1 MDITFCSIST
11 SHINFLVS
19 IAVLLLI
26 TLNVVSYILRHHSRL
41 VMPENPFKKPVKD
54 TSQNKFK
61 PVKDDEEKAG
71 WFQGTGQ
78 SPHAKFPRFIFF
90 MMAAL
95 LMLFVFQR
103 FFANPANPEITYNEY
118 KTLLSQ
124 TLVTEIT
131 VKTFEDKS
139 AILNGKLKTVTPLSL
154 INNTNMPSDRFSV
167 RIPSFSLEQ
176 ADILAEKGI
185 RIKVEEGTSPLNTF
199 LVLFAPWIIFGIV
212 YFFLFRRMNSQNSG
226 QAKNIFSFSKS
237 RAKLV
242 SEFDVKTTF
251 KDVAGVDEA
260 IEELQETVE
269 FLTNPEKF
277 QRIGGKIPKGVLL
290 LGPPGTGKTLLAK
303 AIAGEA
309 KVPFFSISGAD
320 FVEMFVGVG
329 AARVRDLFEQAKKN
343 APCIVF
349 IDEIDAVGRSRGA
362 GLGGGHDER
371 EQTLNQ
377 LLVEMDGFTT
387 SENVILIA
395 ATNRPDVLDTALLR
409 PGRFDRQITIDK
421 PDIRGR
427 EAILKIH
434 TRNTPLAENVDI
446 NILAKS
452 SPGFSGA
459 DLANLVN
466 EAALLAA
473 RTDQPLITA
482 DNFEQARDKILMGPE
497 RKSMFISDEQ
507 KKLTAYHEA
516 GHVLV
521 STYTKGSDPIHK
533 VTIIPR
539 GRSLGLTAYLP
550 LEDRYTH
557 NKEYLLAMI
566 TYALGGRVAEDIIF
580 HETSTGAANDIEK
593 ATDIARRMV
602 RQWGMSETLGPIN
615 YGDSNKE
622 VFLGKDYSHIREYS
636 EETALQIDIEVRN
649 IIMTCMENAKRI
661 LNEKSLILH
670 RLAGVLIEKE
680 SLNAAEIK
688 EIIGYEPPLP
698 GLAMS

>member
-1 MDITFCSIST
+1 MPK
-11 SHINFLVS
+11 NLVKRPGKE
-19 IAVLLLI
+19 A
-26 TLNVVSYILRHHSRL
+26 SR
-41 VMPENPFKKPVKD
+41 
-54 TSQNKFK
+54 NKFK
-61 PVKDDEEKAG
+61 QVNDDDRNPG
-71 WFQGTGQ
+71 WFQGGGDRPQ
-78 SPHAKFPRFIFF
+78 GAGGFPRFVLVL
-90 MMAAL
+90 ML
-95 LMLFVFQR
+95 GVLMLFFSLR
-103 FFANPANPEITYNEY
+103 FFASTDAPEITYNEY
-118 KTLLSQ
+118 KSLLSRS
-124 TLVTEIT
+124 LVTEVT

-139 AILNGKLKTVTPLSL
+139 ASLNGKLGALTQLKLV
-154 INNTNMPSDRFSV
+154 NNTSINTDHFVV

-176 ADILAEKGI
+176 ADLLADKGI
-185 RIKVEEGTSPLNTF
+185 RLKIEEGTSGLNTF
-199 LVLFAPWIIFGIV
+199 VMLFAPWFIFGLI
-212 YFFLFRRMNSQNSG
+212 YFFLIRRMNGQNG
-226 QAKNIFSFSKS
+226 AQAKNIFSFSKS

-242 SEFDVKTTF
+242 SEFDVKVTF

-277 QRIGGKIPKGVLL
+277 QKVGGKIPKGVLL

-343 APCIVF
+343 SPCIVF

-387 SENVILIA
+387 NENVILIA

-409 PGRFDRQITIDK
+409 PGRFDRQISIDK

-427 EAILKIH
+427 EAILNIH
-434 TRNTPLAENVDI
+434 TRNTPLDASVDI
-446 NILAKS
+446 NVIAKS
-452 SPGFSGA
+452 SSGFSGA

-466 EAALLAA
+466 EAALLAS
-473 RTDQPLITA
+473 RRDQELITA
-482 DNFEQARDKILMGPE
+482 ENFEQARDKILMGTE
-497 RKSMFISDEQ
+497 RKSMYISDEQ

-516 GHVLV
+516 GHVVV
-521 STYTKGSDPIHK
+521 SMFVKGSDPIHK

-550 LEDRYTH
+550 LEDRYTQ
-557 NKEYLLAMI
+557 NRDYLLAII
-566 TYALGGRVAEDIIF
+566 TYALGGRVAEELTFNEI
-580 HETSTGAANDIEK
+580 STGAANDIEK

-602 RQWGMSETLGPIN
+602 RQWGMSDQIGPIN
-615 YGDSNKE
+615 YGDSHKE

-636 EETALQIDIEVRN
+636 EDTARQIDLEVRA
-649 IIMTCMENAKRI
+649 IIMGCMDNARTI
-661 LNEKSLILH
+661 LSEKSGALH
-670 RLAGVLIEKE
+670 RLARALIEKE
-680 SLNAAEIK
+680 SLNAMEIK
-688 EIIGYEPPLP
+688 EIIIT
-698 GLAMS
+698 

>member
-1 MDITFCSIST
+1 
-11 SHINFLVS
+11 
-19 IAVLLLI
+19 
-26 TLNVVSYILRHHSRL
+26 
-41 VMPENPFKKPVKD
+41 MPENPLKKSGKD
-54 TSQNKFK
+54 NSRNKFK
-61 PVKDDEEKAG
+61 PVKDEERNAG
-71 WFQGTGQ
+71 WFQGAGENPQ
-78 SPHAKFPRFIFF
+78 PRFPRFIFF

-103 FFANPANPEITYNEY
+103 FFAYPSNPEITYNQY
-118 KTLLSQ
+118 KSLLSQ
-124 TLVTEIT
+124 SLVTEVT

-139 AILNGKLKTVTPLSL
+139 AILNGKLKTVTQLP
-154 INNTNMPSDRFSV
+154 IIDNTKLQTDRFAV

-185 RIKVEEGTSPLNTF
+185 RLKVEEGTSGLNTF
-199 LVLFAPWIIFGIV
+199 FVLFAPWIIFGVI
-212 YFFLFRRMNSQNSG
+212 YFFLIRRMNGQNG
-226 QAKNIFSFSKS
+226 AQAKNIFSFSKS

-260 IEELQETVE
+260 VEELQETVE

-277 QRIGGKIPKGVLL
+277 QKIGGKIPKGVLL

-343 APCIVF
+343 SPCIVF

-446 NILAKS
+446 NVLAKS

-473 RTDQPLITA
+473 RHDQPLITA

-521 STYTKGSDPIHK
+521 AMYTKGSDPIHK

-557 NKEYLLAMI
+557 NKEYLLAMV
-566 TYALGGRVAEDIIF
+566 TYALGGRVAEEIMF

-615 YGDSNKE
+615 YGDSHKE

-649 IIMTCMENAKRI
+649 IIMTCMDNAKRI
-661 LNEKSLILH
+661 LNEKSEILQ
-670 RLAGVLIEKE
+670 RLAGILIEKE
-680 SLNAAEIK
+680 SLNAVEIK
-688 EIIGYEPPLP
+688 EIIGFEQPAA

>member
-1 MDITFCSIST
+1 MPK
-11 SHINFLVS
+11 NLVKRPGKE
-19 IAVLLLI
+19 A
-26 TLNVVSYILRHHSRL
+26 SR
-41 VMPENPFKKPVKD
+41 
-54 TSQNKFK
+54 NKFK
-61 PVKDDEEKAG
+61 PVNDDDRNPG
-71 WFQGTGQ
+71 WFQGGGDRPQ
-78 SPHAKFPRFIFF
+78 GAGGFPRFVLVL
-90 MMAAL
+90 ML
-95 LMLFVFQR
+95 GVLMLFFSLR
-103 FFANPANPEITYNEY
+103 FFASTDAPEITYNEY
-118 KTLLSQ
+118 KSLLSRS
-124 TLVTEIT
+124 LVTEVT

-139 AILNGKLKTVTPLSL
+139 ASLNGKLGALTQLKLV
-154 INNTNMPSDRFSV
+154 NNTSINTDHFAV

-176 ADILAEKGI
+176 ADLLADKGI
-185 RIKVEEGTSPLNTF
+185 RLKIEEGTSGLNTF
-199 LVLFAPWIIFGIV
+199 VMLFAPWIIFGLI
-212 YFFLFRRMNSQNSG
+212 YFFLIRRMNGQNG
-226 QAKNIFSFSKS
+226 AQAKNIFSFSKS

-242 SEFDVKTTF
+242 SEFDVKVTF

-277 QRIGGKIPKGVLL
+277 QKVGGKIPKGVLL

-343 APCIVF
+343 SPCIVF

-387 SENVILIA
+387 NENVILIA

-427 EAILKIH
+427 EAILNIH
-434 TRNTPLAENVDI
+434 TRNTPLDASVDI
-446 NILAKS
+446 NVIAKS
-452 SPGFSGA
+452 SSGFSGA

-466 EAALLAA
+466 EAALLAS
-473 RTDQPLITA
+473 RRDQELITA
-482 DNFEQARDKILMGPE
+482 ENFEQARDKILMGTE
-497 RKSMFISDEQ
+497 RKSMYISDEQ

-516 GHVLV
+516 GHVIV
-521 STYTKGSDPIHK
+521 SMFVKGSDPIHK

-550 LEDRYTH
+550 LEDRYTQ
-557 NKEYLLAMI
+557 NRDYLLAII
-566 TYALGGRVAEDIIF
+566 TYALGGRVAEELTFNEI
-580 HETSTGAANDIEK
+580 STGAANDIEK

-602 RQWGMSETLGPIN
+602 RQWGMSDQIGPIN
-615 YGDSNKE
+615 YGDSHKE

-636 EETALQIDIEVRN
+636 EDTARQIDLEVRAIIMGCMDNARTILSEKSGALQ
-649 IIMTCMENAKRI
+649 K
-661 LNEKSLILH
+661 
-670 RLAGVLIEKE
+670 LAGALIEKE
-680 SLNAAEIK
+680 SLNAMEIK
-688 EIIGYEPPLP
+688 EIIIT
-698 GLAMS
+698 

>member
-1 MDITFCSIST
+1 
-11 SHINFLVS
+11 
-19 IAVLLLI
+19 
-26 TLNVVSYILRHHSRL
+26 
-41 VMPENPFKKPVKD
+41 MPEKPVKK
-54 TSQNKFK
+54 SGKNNSRKNIFK
-61 PVKDDEEKAG
+61 PVGNEEESSG
-71 WFQGTGQ
+71 WFREKGE
-78 SPHAKFPRFIFF
+78 SPQPKFPRFLFF
-90 MMAAL
+90 MMLAL

-103 FFANPANPEITYNEY
+103 FFATTDNPEVAYNEY
-118 KTLLSQ
+118 KSVLSRS
-124 TLVTEIT
+124 LVTDVT
-131 VKTFEDKS
+131 VKTLDNKS
-139 AILNGKLKTVTPLSL
+139 AILNGKLKMPTQLQL
-154 INNTNMPSDRFSV
+154 INNTTLQSDRFAV
-167 RIPSFSLEQ
+167 RIPSFSTEQ
-176 ADILAEKGI
+176 ADLLATQGVK
-185 RIKVEEGTSPLNTF
+185 IKIEEGSSPLNTF
-199 LVLFAPWIIFGIV
+199 FMLFAPWIIFGLI
-212 YFFLFRRMNSQNSG
+212 YFFLIRRMNNPNGS
-226 QAKNIFSFSKS
+226 QAKNLFSFSKS

-277 QRIGGKIPKGVLL
+277 QKIGGKIPKGVLL

-309 KVPFFSISGAD
+309 KVPFFSLSGAD

-343 APCIVF
+343 APCIIF

-362 GLGGGHDER
+362 GVGGGHDER

-387 SENVILIA
+387 NENVILIA
-395 ATNRPDVLDTALLR
+395 ATNRPDVLDSALLR

-434 TRNTPLAENVDI
+434 TKNTPLDENVQTSVI
-446 NILAKS
+446 AKS
-452 SPGFSGA
+452 TPGFSGA

-473 RTDQPLITA
+473 RHEQLLITE
-482 DNFEQARDKILMGPE
+482 DNFEQARDKILMGAE
-497 RKSMFISDEQ
+497 RKSMIISDEQ
-507 KKLTAYHEA
+507 KKITAYHEA

-521 STYTKGSDPIHK
+521 SIYTKGSDPVHK

-557 NKEYLLAMI
+557 NREYLLAMI
-566 TYALGGRVAEDIIF
+566 TYALGGRVAEELIF
-580 HETSTGAANDIEK
+580 NETSTGAANDIEK

-602 RQWGMSETLGPIN
+602 REWGMSEKIGPIN
-615 YGDSNKE
+615 YGGSHKE

-649 IIMTCMENAKRI
+649 IIMTCMENATTI
-661 LNEKSLILH
+661 LNEKRLILQ
-670 RLAGVLIEKE
+670 RLADMLIEKE
-680 SLNAAEIK
+680 SLNALEIK
-688 EIIGYEPPLP
+688 EIIGPDPAAQ
-698 GLAMS
+698 GFAIS

>member
-1 MDITFCSIST
+1 
-11 SHINFLVS
+11 
-19 IAVLLLI
+19 
-26 TLNVVSYILRHHSRL
+26 
-41 VMPENPFKKPVKD
+41 MPENFEKRSKKD
-54 TSQNKFK
+54 ASRNKFK
-61 PVKDDEEKAG
+61 PVNEEDRNPG
-71 WFQGTGQ
+71 WIKGGGESPQG
-78 SPHAKFPRFIFF
+78 KFPRLLLFLMGGLLLLF
-90 MMAAL
+90 M
-95 LMLFVFQR
+95 FQR
-103 FFANPANPEITYNEY
+103 FFAGTDNPEITYNEY
-118 KTLLSQ
+118 KSILAKALI
-124 TLVTEIT
+124 TEVT

-139 AILNGKLKTVTPLSL
+139 AILNGKLGASTQLQL
-154 INNTNMPSDRFSV
+154 INKTSLQSDRFAV

-176 ADILAEKGI
+176 ADMLAEKGI
-185 RIKVEEGTSPLNTF
+185 RLKIEEGSSTLNTF
-199 LVLFAPWIIFGIV
+199 FVLFAPWIIFGAL
-212 YFFLFRRMNSQNSG
+212 YFFVVRRMGGQNG
-226 QAKNIFSFSKS
+226 AQQKNIFSFGKS
-237 RAKLV
+237 RAKMV
-242 SEFDVKTTF
+242 SEFEVKTTF

-260 IEELQETVE
+260 VEELQETVE
-269 FLTNPEKF
+269 FLTNPGKF
-277 QRIGGKIPKGVLL
+277 QKVGGKIPKGVLL

-309 KVPFFSISGAD
+309 KVPFFSLSGAD

-343 APCIVF
+343 SPCIVF

-387 SENVILIA
+387 NENVILIA

-434 TRNTPLAENVDI
+434 TRNTPLDESVDI
-446 NILAKS
+446 NVLAKS

-473 RTDQPLITA
+473 RTDQILITA
-482 DNFEQARDKILMGPE
+482 NNFEQARDKILMGPE

-521 STYTKGSDPIHK
+521 SIYTKGSDPIHK

-557 NKEYLLAMI
+557 NREYLLAMI
-566 TYALGGRVAEDIIF
+566 TYALGGRVAEELVF
-580 HETSTGAANDIEK
+580 NECSTGAANDIEK
-593 ATDIARRMV
+593 ATDLARRMV

-615 YGDSNKE
+615 YGDSHKE

-636 EETALQIDIEVRN
+636 EETALQIDVEVRN
-649 IIMTCMENAKRI
+649 IIMACMEDAKKI
-661 LNEKSLILH
+661 LREKSAVLH
-670 RLAGVLIEKE
+670 RLAEILIEKE
-680 SLNAAEIK
+680 SLNAMEIAEIT
-688 EIIGYEPPLP
+688 G
-698 GLAMS
+698 ATA

>member
-1 MDITFCSIST
+1 MSD
-11 SHINFLVS
+11 N
-19 IAVLLLI
+19 
-26 TLNVVSYILRHHSRL
+26 
-41 VMPENPFKKPVKD
+41 PVKNSGKD
-54 TSQNKFK
+54 SSRNRFS
-61 PVKDDEEKAG
+61 PVREDNRVPG
-71 WFQGTGQ
+71 WLKGKGDGEG
-78 SPHAKFPRFIFF
+78 PRARFPGFILF
-90 MMAAL
+90 MMLAL

-103 FFANPANPEITYNEY
+103 FLSASDGPEITYNEY
-118 KTLLSQ
+118 KTVLSGGLLTDVS
-124 TLVTEIT
+124 
-131 VKTFEDKS
+131 VKSLEDKS
-139 AILNGKLKTVTPLSL
+139 AILNGKLKTPAMLQLANGTTLQ
-154 INNTNMPSDRFSV
+154 TNRFSV
-167 RIPSFSLEQ
+167 RMPSFSLEQ
-176 ADILAEKGI
+176 ADLLAGNG
-185 RIKVEEGTSPLNTF
+185 VEVRVENGPGSLNNF
-199 LVLFAPWIIFGIV
+199 LFLIAPWIIFGFV
-212 YFFLFRRMNSQNSG
+212 YFFVFRRIGMQNGSQN
-226 QAKNIFSFSKS
+226 KNIFSFGKS
-237 RAKLV
+237 RAKMI
-242 SEFDVKTTF
+242 SEFDVKVSF

-260 IEELQETVE
+260 VEELQETVE
-269 FLTNPEKF
+269 FLTNPERFNKT
-277 QRIGGKIPKGVLL
+277 GGKIPKGVLL

-343 APCIVF
+343 SPCIVF

-427 EAILKIH
+427 EAILAIH
-434 TRNTPLAENVDI
+434 TRKTPLDDSVDI
-446 NILAKS
+446 SVLAKS
-452 SPGFSGA
+452 TPGFSGA

-473 RTDQPLITA
+473 RSDQELITA
-482 DNFEQARDKILMGPE
+482 GNFEQARDKILMGPE
-497 RKSMFISDEQ
+497 RKSMYISDEQ

-521 STYTKGSDPIHK
+521 ASYTKGSDPIHK
-533 VTIIPR
+533 VSIIPR
-539 GRSLGLTAYLP
+539 GRSLGVTAYLP

-557 NKEYLLAMI
+557 NREYLLAMI

-580 HETSTGAANDIEK
+580 SESSTGAANDIEK

-602 RQWGMSETLGPIN
+602 RQWGMSEKLGPIN
-615 YGDSNKE
+615 YGDTSKE

-636 EETALQIDIEVRN
+636 EETALQIDVEVRN
-649 IIMTCMENAKRI
+649 IIMTCMENARTIITTK
-661 LNEKSLILH
+661 LDILH
-670 RLAGVLIEKE
+670 RLAEKLIEKE
-680 SLNAAEIK
+680 SLNADEISG
-688 EIIGYEPPLP
+688 IIGQKETQA
-698 GLAMS
+698 GFAAT

>member
-1 MDITFCSIST
+1 MS
-11 SHINFLVS
+11 
-19 IAVLLLI
+19 
-26 TLNVVSYILRHHSRL
+26 
-41 VMPENPFKKPVKD
+41 ENTGKRPRNDASK
-54 TSQNKFK
+54 NKFK
-61 PVKDDEEKAG
+61 PLHDEESSTG
-71 WFQGTGQ
+71 WLQGKGE
-78 SPHAKFPRFIFF
+78 SPQGKFPRFILF
-90 MMAAL
+90 MMIGF
-95 LMLFVFQR
+95 LMLFMFQR
-103 FFANPANPEITYNEY
+103 FFASTNNPEITYNEY
-118 KTLLSQ
+118 KSLLSRA
-124 TLVTEIT
+124 LITEVT
-131 VKTFEDKS
+131 VKTYEDKS
-139 AILNGKLKTVTPLSL
+139 AILNGKLNAPVQLQL
-154 INNTNMPSDRFSV
+154 INSASIQTDRFAV

-176 ADILAEKGI
+176 ADLLADKGI
-185 RIKVEEGTSPLNTF
+185 RLKVEEGTSGWNTLF
-199 LVLFAPWIIFGIV
+199 VLFAPWILFGLI
-212 YFFLFRRMNSQNSG
+212 YFFLIRKMNGQNG
-226 QAKNIFSFSKS
+226 TQAKNIFSFSKS

-242 SEFDVKTTF
+242 SEFDVKITF
-251 KDVAGVDEA
+251 NDVAGVDEA

-277 QRIGGKIPKGVLL
+277 QKIGAKIPKGVLL

-343 APCIVF
+343 SPCIVF

-387 SENVILIA
+387 NENVILIA
-395 ATNRPDVLDTALLR
+395 ATNRPDVLDSALLR

-434 TRNTPLAENVDI
+434 TRNTPLDESVDI
-446 NILAKS
+446 NVLAKS

-473 RTDQPLITA
+473 RHELKLITA

-507 KKLTAYHEA
+507 KRLTAYHEA

-521 STYTKGSDPIHK
+521 SMYTKGSDPIHK

-550 LEDRYTH
+550 LEDRYTQS
-557 NKEYLLAMI
+557 KEYLLAVI
-566 TYALGGRVAEDIIF
+566 TYVLGGRVAEELVFNEI
-580 HETSTGAANDIEK
+580 STGAANDIEK

-602 RQWGMSETLGPIN
+602 RQWGMSEKLGPIN
-615 YGDSNKE
+615 FGDSHKE

-636 EETALQIDIEVRN
+636 EETALQIDGEVSN
-649 IIMTCMENAKRI
+649 IITGCMKNARAI
-661 LNEKSLILH
+661 LDKKKDILKQ
-670 RLAGVLIEKE
+670 LAELLIEKE
-680 SLNAAEIK
+680 SLNAMEIA
-688 EIIGYEPPLP
+688 EIIGNAQTETN
-698 GLAMS
+698 LATHHNSA

>member
-1 MDITFCSIST
+1 M
-11 SHINFLVS
+11 
-19 IAVLLLI
+19 A
-26 TLNVVSYILRHHSRL
+26 
-41 VMPENPFKKPVKD
+41 ENPLKKSGKEA
-54 TSQNKFK
+54 SRNKFK
-61 PVKDDEEKAG
+61 PVNDEERGSG
-71 WFQGTGQ
+71 WFQGKGE
-78 SPHAKFPRFIFF
+78 SPQGKFPRFILF
-90 MMAAL
+90 
-95 LMLFVFQR
+95 MLFGLFMLFMFQR
-103 FFANPANPEITYNEY
+103 FFANPDNPEITYNEY
-118 KTLLSQ
+118 KSLLSRA
-124 TLVTEIT
+124 LVTEVT
-131 VKTFEDKS
+131 VKTYEDKS
-139 AILNGKLKTVTPLSL
+139 AILNGKLNTPAQLQL
-154 INNTNMPSDRFSV
+154 INNTSLQTDRFAV
-167 RIPSFSLEQ
+167 RIPSFTLEQ
-176 ADILAEKGI
+176 ADLLASKGI
-185 RIKVEEGTSPLNTF
+185 RLKIEDGTSGLNTF
-199 LVLFAPWIIFGIV
+199 LILFAPWIVFGVI
-212 YFFLFRRMNSQNSG
+212 YFFLIKRMNGQNG
-226 QAKNIFSFSKS
+226 AQAKTIFSFSKS
-237 RAKLV
+237 RAKLT
-242 SEFDVKTTF
+242 SEFDVKVTF

-277 QRIGGKIPKGVLL
+277 QKIGGKIPKGVLL

-343 APCIVF
+343 SPCIVF

-387 SENVILIA
+387 NENVILIA

-427 EAILKIH
+427 EAIIKIH
-434 TRNTPLAENVDI
+434 TRQTPLDENVDI
-446 NILAKS
+446 NVIAKS

-459 DLANLVN
+459 DLANLIN

-473 RTDQPLITA
+473 RHEQERITA
-482 DNFEQARDKILMGPE
+482 ENFEQARDKILMGPE

-521 STYTKGSDPIHK
+521 SLYTKGSDPIHK

-550 LEDRYTH
+550 LEDRYTQ
-557 NKEYLLAMI
+557 NREYLLAII
-566 TYALGGRVAEDIIF
+566 TYALGGRVAEELIF

-602 RQWGMSETLGPIN
+602 RQWGMSEKIGPIN
-615 YGDSNKE
+615 YGDSHKE
-622 VFLGKDYSHIREYS
+622 IFLGKDYSHIREYS

-649 IIMTCMENAKRI
+649 IIMMCMDNAKNI
-661 LNEKSLILH
+661 LSEKRDVLQ
-670 RLAGVLIEKE
+670 RLAEMLIQKE
-680 SLNAAEIK
+680 SLSATEIK
-688 EIIGYEPPLP
+688 EITDHSQ
-698 GLAMS
+698 AVS

>member
-1 MDITFCSIST
+1 
-11 SHINFLVS
+11 
-19 IAVLLLI
+19 
-26 TLNVVSYILRHHSRL
+26 
-41 VMPENPFKKPVKD
+41 MPENPGKRPGNDASK
-54 TSQNKFK
+54 NKFK
-61 PVKDDEEKAG
+61 PLHDEESSTG
-71 WFQGTGQ
+71 WLQGKGE
-78 SPHAKFPRFIFF
+78 SPQGKFPRFILF
-90 MMAAL
+90 MMIGF
-95 LMLFVFQR
+95 LMLFMFQR
-103 FFANPANPEITYNEY
+103 FFASANNPEITYNEY
-118 KTLLSQ
+118 KSLLSR
-124 TLVTEIT
+124 TLITEVT
-131 VKTFEDKS
+131 VKTYEDKS
-139 AILNGKLKTVTPLSL
+139 AILNGKLNAPAQLQL
-154 INNTNMPSDRFSV
+154 INNTSIQTDRFSV

-176 ADILAEKGI
+176 ADLLADKGI
-185 RIKVEEGTSPLNTF
+185 RLKVEEGTSGWNTLF
-199 LVLFAPWIIFGIV
+199 VLFAPWIIFGLI
-212 YFFLFRRMNSQNSG
+212 YFFLIRKMNGQNG
-226 QAKNIFSFSKS
+226 TQAKNIFSFSKS

-242 SEFDVKTTF
+242 SEFDVKITF
-251 KDVAGVDEA
+251 NDVAGVDEA

-277 QRIGGKIPKGVLL
+277 QKIGAKIPKGVLL

-343 APCIVF
+343 SPCIVF

-387 SENVILIA
+387 NENVILIA
-395 ATNRPDVLDTALLR
+395 ATNRPDVLDSALLR

-434 TRNTPLAENVDI
+434 TRNTPLDESVDI
-446 NILAKS
+446 NVLAKS

-473 RTDQPLITA
+473 RHELKLITA

-507 KKLTAYHEA
+507 KRLTAYHEA

-521 STYTKGSDPIHK
+521 SMYTKGSDPIHK

-550 LEDRYTH
+550 LEDRYTQS
-557 NKEYLLAMI
+557 KEYLLAVI
-566 TYALGGRVAEDIIF
+566 TYVLGGRVAEELVFNEI
-580 HETSTGAANDIEK
+580 STGAANDIEK

-602 RQWGMSETLGPIN
+602 RQWGMSEKLGPIN
-615 YGDSNKE
+615 FGDSHKE

-636 EETALQIDIEVRN
+636 EETALQIDGEVSN
-649 IIMTCMENAKRI
+649 IITGCMKNARAI
-661 LNEKSLILH
+661 LDKKKDILKQ
-670 RLAGVLIEKE
+670 LAELLIEKE
-680 SLNAAEIK
+680 SLNAMEIA
-688 EIIGYEPPLP
+688 EIIGNAQTETN
-698 GLAMS
+698 LATHHNSA

>member
-1 MDITFCSIST
+1 
-11 SHINFLVS
+11 
-19 IAVLLLI
+19 
-26 TLNVVSYILRHHSRL
+26 
-41 VMPENPFKKPVKD
+41 MPENPGKRPGNDASK
-54 TSQNKFK
+54 NKFK
-61 PVKDDEEKAG
+61 PLHDEESSTG
-71 WFQGTGQ
+71 WLQGKGE
-78 SPHAKFPRFIFF
+78 SPQGKFPRFILF
-90 MMAAL
+90 MMIGF
-95 LMLFVFQR
+95 LMLFMFQR
-103 FFANPANPEITYNEY
+103 FFASANNPEITYNEY
-118 KTLLSQ
+118 KSLLSR
-124 TLVTEIT
+124 TLITEVT
-131 VKTFEDKS
+131 VKTYEDKS
-139 AILNGKLKTVTPLSL
+139 AILNGKLNAPAQLQL
-154 INNTNMPSDRFSV
+154 INNTSIQTDRFAV

-176 ADILAEKGI
+176 ADLLADKGI
-185 RIKVEEGTSPLNTF
+185 RLKVEEGTNGLNTLF
-199 LVLFAPWIIFGIV
+199 VLFAPWIIFGLI
-212 YFFLFRRMNSQNSG
+212 YFFLIRKMNGQNG
-226 QAKNIFSFSKS
+226 TQAKNIFSFSKS

-242 SEFDVKTTF
+242 SEFDVKITF
-251 KDVAGVDEA
+251 NDVAGVDEA

-277 QRIGGKIPKGVLL
+277 QKIGAKIPKGVLL

-343 APCIVF
+343 SPCIVF

-387 SENVILIA
+387 NENVILIA
-395 ATNRPDVLDTALLR
+395 ATNRPDVLDSALLR

-434 TRNTPLAENVDI
+434 TRNTPLDESVDI
-446 NILAKS
+446 NVLAKS

-473 RTDQPLITA
+473 RHELKLITA

-507 KKLTAYHEA
+507 KRLTAYHEA

-521 STYTKGSDPIHK
+521 SMYTKGSDPIHK

-550 LEDRYTH
+550 LEDRYTQS
-557 NKEYLLAMI
+557 KEYLLAVI
-566 TYALGGRVAEDIIF
+566 TYVLGGRVAEELVFNEI
-580 HETSTGAANDIEK
+580 STGAANDIEK

-602 RQWGMSETLGPIN
+602 RQWGMSEKLGPIN
-615 YGDSNKE
+615 FGDSHKE

-636 EETALQIDIEVRN
+636 EETALQIDGEVSN
-649 IIMTCMENAKRI
+649 IITGCMKNARAI
-661 LNEKSLILH
+661 LDKKKDILKQ
-670 RLAGVLIEKE
+670 LAELLIEKE
-680 SLNAAEIK
+680 SLNAMEIA
-688 EIIGYEPPLP
+688 EIIGNAQTETN
-698 GLAMS
+698 LATHHNSA

>member
-1 MDITFCSIST
+1 
-11 SHINFLVS
+11 
-19 IAVLLLI
+19 
-26 TLNVVSYILRHHSRL
+26 
-41 VMPENPFKKPVKD
+41 MPENPVKKPGKEA
-54 TSQNKFK
+54 SRNKFK
-61 PVKDDEEKAG
+61 PVNDEDRGAG
-71 WFQGTGQ
+71 WFQGKGE
-78 SPHAKFPRFIFF
+78 SPKGYFPRFLLFLMF
-90 MMAAL
+90 GL
-95 LMLFVFQR
+95 LMLFMVQR
-103 FFANPANPEITYNEY
+103 FFASPVNPEITYNEY
-118 KTLLSQ
+118 KSLLSKA
-124 TLVTEIT
+124 LVTEVT
-131 VKTFEDKS
+131 VKTYEDKS
-139 AILNGKLKTVTPLSL
+139 AILNGKLSAPTQLQLV
-154 INNTNMPSDRFSV
+154 NNTNLQTDHFAV
-167 RIPSFSLEQ
+167 RIPSFTLEQ
-176 ADILAEKGI
+176 ADLLADKGI
-185 RIKVEEGTSPLNTF
+185 RLKVEEGSSSLNTF
-199 LVLFAPWIIFGIV
+199 FILFAPWVIFGLI
-212 YFFLFRRMNSQNSG
+212 YFFLIRKMNGQNG
-226 QAKNIFSFSKS
+226 AQAKTIFSFSKS
-237 RAKLV
+237 RAKLI
-242 SEFDVKTTF
+242 SEFEVKVTF

-277 QRIGGKIPKGVLL
+277 QKIGGKIPKGVLL

-343 APCIVF
+343 SPCIVF

-387 SENVILIA
+387 NENVILIA

-427 EAILKIH
+427 EAILIIH
-434 TRNTPLAENVDI
+434 TRNTPLDQSVDI
-446 NILAKS
+446 NVIAKS

-473 RTDQPLITA
+473 RYEQDLITA

-497 RKSMFISDEQ
+497 RKSMFISDDQ

-521 STYTKGSDPIHK
+521 SMYTRGSDPVHK

-550 LEDRYTH
+550 LEDRYTQ
-557 NKEYLLAMI
+557 NREYLLAMI
-566 TYALGGRVAEDIIF
+566 TYALGGRVAEELIF
-580 HETSTGAANDIEK
+580 NETSTGAANDIEK

-602 RQWGMSETLGPIN
+602 RQWGMSEKIGPIN

-622 VFLGKDYSHIREYS
+622 VFLGKDYSHIRQYS

-649 IIMTCMENAKRI
+649 IIIGCMENARI
-661 LNEKSLILH
+661 ILRENSDVLH
-670 RLAGVLIEKE
+670 RLATMLIEKE
-680 SLNAAEIK
+680 SLSAMEIAAIT
-688 EIIGYEPPLP
+688 GHDQSASD
-698 GLAMS
+698 LAS

>member
-1 MDITFCSIST
+1 
-11 SHINFLVS
+11 
-19 IAVLLLI
+19 
-26 TLNVVSYILRHHSRL
+26 
-41 VMPENPFKKPVKD
+41 MPDNPVK
-54 TSQNKFK
+54 TPGKGASHNKFK
-61 PVKDDEEKAG
+61 PVNDKGRDAG
-71 WFQGTGQ
+71 WFQGKGE
-78 SPHAKFPRFIFF
+78 SPRGNFPRFLLF
-90 MMAAL
+90 MMVGL
-95 LMLFVFQR
+95 LMLFVVQR
-103 FFANPANPEITYNEY
+103 FFATPVNPEITYNEY
-118 KTLLSQ
+118 KSLLFKA
-124 TLVTEIT
+124 LVTEVT
-131 VKTFEDKS
+131 VKTYEDKS
-139 AILNGKLKTVTPLSL
+139 AILNGKLNAPTSL
-154 INNTNMPSDRFSV
+154 QLVNNTSQQTDHFAV
-167 RIPSFSLEQ
+167 RIPSFTLEQ
-176 ADILAEKGI
+176 ADLLADKGV
-185 RIKVEEGTSPLNTF
+185 RIKVEEGSNGLNTF
-199 LVLFAPWIIFGIV
+199 FILFAPWVIFGLI
-212 YFFLFRRMNSQNSG
+212 YFFLIRKMNGQNG
-226 QAKNIFSFSKS
+226 AQAKTIFSFSKS

-242 SEFDVKTTF
+242 SEFEVKVTF

-277 QRIGGKIPKGVLL
+277 QKIGGKIPKGVLL

-343 APCIVF
+343 SPCIVF

-387 SENVILIA
+387 NENVILIA

-427 EAILKIH
+427 EAILVIH
-434 TRNTPLAENVDI
+434 TRNTPLDNSVDI
-446 NILAKS
+446 NVIAKS

-473 RTDQPLITA
+473 RHEQDLITA

-497 RKSMFISDEQ
+497 RRSMFISDEQ

-521 STYTKGSDPIHK
+521 SIYTRGSDPVHK

-550 LEDRYTH
+550 LEDRYTQ
-557 NKEYLLAMI
+557 NTEYLLAMI
-566 TYALGGRVAEDIIF
+566 TYALGGRVAEELTF
-580 HETSTGAANDIEK
+580 NETSTGAANDIEK

-602 RQWGMSETLGPIN
+602 RQWGMSEKLGPIN
-615 YGDSNKE
+615 YDDSHKE
-622 VFLGKDYSHIREYS
+622 VFLGKDYSHIRQYS

-649 IIMTCMENAKRI
+649 IIMGCMENAKNI
-661 LNEKSLILH
+661 LSNKRDILQQ
-670 RLAGVLIEKE
+670 LAELLIEKE
-680 SLNAAEIK
+680 SLSAMEIR
-688 EIIGYEPPLP
+688 EITGHDETVPD
-698 GLAMS
+698 LARS

>member
-1 MDITFCSIST
+1 M
-11 SHINFLVS
+11 
-19 IAVLLLI
+19 A
-26 TLNVVSYILRHHSRL
+26 
-41 VMPENPFKKPVKD
+41 ENPVNRSGKD
-54 TSQNKFK
+54 DSRNRFK
-61 PVKDDEEKAG
+61 PVNDEDRNQG
-71 WFQGTGQ
+71 WFQGKSENPQG
-78 SPHAKFPRFIFF
+78 KFPRFLLFL
-90 MMAAL
+90 MLAL
-95 LMLFVFQR
+95 VMLFVFQR
-103 FFANPANPEITYNEY
+103 FFAGSDGPEITYNEY
-118 KTLLSQ
+118 RSTLSKA
-124 TLVTEIT
+124 LVSEVT

-139 AILNGKLKTVTPLSL
+139 ALLNVKLKNSIQLQLANRTTLQ
-154 INNTNMPSDRFSV
+154 SDRFSV
-167 RIPSFSLEQ
+167 RVPSFSSEQ
-176 ADILAEKGI
+176 ADLLTDQGI
-185 RIKVEEGTSPLNTF
+185 RLKVENGSGGLDTF
-199 LVLFAPWIIFGIV
+199 LVLFAPWIIFGVI
-212 YFFLFRRMNSQNSG
+212 YFLLMRRMNSQNGAQS
-226 QAKNIFSFSKS
+226 KNIFSFGKS

-277 QRIGGKIPKGVLL
+277 QKIGGKIPKGVLL

-309 KVPFFSISGAD
+309 KVPFFSLSGAD

-343 APCIVF
+343 SPCIIF

-395 ATNRPDVLDTALLR
+395 ATNRPDVLDSALLR

-434 TRNTPLAENVDI
+434 TRNTPLGENIDLSVQ
-446 NILAKS
+446 AKS
-452 SPGFSGA
+452 TPGFSGA

-473 RTDQPLITA
+473 RNGQDLITV

-497 RKSMFISDEQ
+497 RKSMIISDEQ

-521 STYTKGSDPIHK
+521 AIYTRGSDPIHK

-557 NKEYLLAMI
+557 NREYLLAMI
-566 TYALGGRVAEDIIF
+566 TYALGGRVAEELVF
-580 HETSTGAANDIEK
+580 QECSTGAANDIEK

-602 RQWGMSETLGPIN
+602 RQWGMSEKLGPIN

-636 EETALQIDIEVRN
+636 EETALQIDVEVRN
-649 IIMTCMENAKRI
+649 IIMTCMENAKKI
-661 LNEKSLILH
+661 LSEKSDTLR
-670 RLAGVLIEKE
+670 RLAELLIVRE
-680 SLNAAEIK
+680 SLNAAEITG
-688 EIIGYEPPLP
+688 IIGHEQGAATPE
-698 GLAMS
+698 AS

>member
-1 MDITFCSIST
+1 
-11 SHINFLVS
+11 
-19 IAVLLLI
+19 
-26 TLNVVSYILRHHSRL
+26 
-41 VMPENPFKKPVKD
+41 MPENPIKKPGKGNSRNKFNPVKD
-54 TSQNKFK
+54 
-61 PVKDDEEKAG
+61 EERNPG
-71 WFQGTGQ
+71 WLPGTGANPQ
-78 SPHAKFPRFIFF
+78 AKFPRFIFVMLLAF
-90 MMAAL
+90 

-103 FFANPANPEITYNEY
+103 FFAGSNNPEVTYNEY
-118 KTLLSQ
+118 KSLLGKE
-124 TLVTEIT
+124 LVTEVT

-139 AILNGKLKTVTPLSL
+139 ATLNGKLKAVTQLQL
-154 INNTNMPSDRFSV
+154 INNTNLQADHFAV
-167 RIPSFSLEQ
+167 RIPAFSVEQ
-176 ADILAEKGI
+176 ADILAGKGI
-185 RIKVEEGTSPLNTF
+185 RLKVEEGTSGLNTF
-199 LVLFAPWIIFGIV
+199 FVLFAPWIIFGVV
-212 YFFLFRRMNSQNSG
+212 YFFLFRRMNGQNG
-226 QAKNIFSFSKS
+226 AQAKNIFSFSKS

-260 IEELQETVE
+260 VEELQETVE
-269 FLTNPEKF
+269 FLTNPDKF
-277 QRIGGKIPKGVLL
+277 QKIGGKIPKGVLL

-343 APCIVF
+343 SPRIVF

-427 EAILKIH
+427 EAILNIH
-434 TRNTPLAENVDI
+434 TRNTPLADTVNINV
-446 NILAKS
+446 LAKS

-473 RTDQPLITA
+473 RNDQPLITA
-482 DNFEQARDKILMGPE
+482 ENFEQARDKILMGPE
-497 RKSMFISDEQ
+497 RRSMFISDEQ
-507 KKLTAYHEA
+507 KTLTAYHEA

-550 LEDRYTH
+550 LEDKYTH

-566 TYALGGRVAEDIIF
+566 TYALGGRVAEDIVF
-580 HETSTGAANDIEK
+580 QESSTGAANDIEK

-602 RQWGMSETLGPIN
+602 RQWGMSEKLGPIN
-615 YGDSNKE
+615 YGDSHKE

-636 EETALQIDIEVRN
+636 EETALQIDIEVHN
-649 IIMTCMENAKRI
+649 IILSCMENAKKI
-661 LNEKSLILH
+661 ITEKRDILH
-670 RLAGVLIEKE
+670 RLAERLIEKE
-680 SLNAAEIK
+680 SLNAVEIK
-688 EIIGYEPPLP
+688 EIIALEQPAAGF
-698 GLAMS
+698 GTT

>member
-1 MDITFCSIST
+1 M
-11 SHINFLVS
+11 
-19 IAVLLLI
+19 A
-26 TLNVVSYILRHHSRL
+26 
-41 VMPENPFKKPVKD
+41 ENPVKKSGKD
-54 TSQNKFK
+54 DSRNRFK
-61 PVKDDEEKAG
+61 PVNDEDRNPG
-71 WFQGTGQ
+71 WFQGKGE
-78 SPHAKFPRFIFF
+78 SPQGKFPRFLLF
-90 MMAAL
+90 MMVAL
-95 LMLFVFQR
+95 IMLFVFQR
-103 FFANPANPEITYNEY
+103 FFSGSEGPEITYNEY
-118 KTLLSQ
+118 RSVLSR
-124 TLVTEIT
+124 TLVSEVT
-131 VKTFEDKS
+131 VKTMEDKS
-139 AILNGKLKTVTPLSL
+139 ALLNVKLKNSIQLTLANRTVLQ
-154 INNTNMPSDRFSV
+154 SDRFSV
-167 RIPSFSLEQ
+167 RVPSFTTEQ
-176 ADILAEKGI
+176 ADLLTDQGI
-185 RIKVEEGTSPLNTF
+185 RLNVENGSGSLNTF
-199 LVLFAPWIIFGIV
+199 LVLFAPWIIFGVI
-212 YFFLFRRMNSQNSG
+212 YFLLMRRMNSQNG
-226 QAKNIFSFSKS
+226 AQAKNIFSFSKS

-260 IEELQETVE
+260 VEELQETVE

-277 QRIGGKIPKGVLL
+277 QKIGGKIPKGVLL

-343 APCIVF
+343 SPCIIF

-434 TRNTPLAENVDI
+434 TRNTPLGDTVDI
-446 NILAKS
+446 SVQAKS
-452 SPGFSGA
+452 TPGFSGA

-473 RTDQPLITA
+473 RNGQDLISA

-497 RKSMFISDEQ
+497 RKSMIISDEQ

-521 STYTKGSDPIHK
+521 ASYTRGSDPIHK

-557 NKEYLLAMI
+557 NREYLQAMI
-566 TYALGGRVAEDIIF
+566 TYALGGRVAEELVF
-580 HETSTGAANDIEK
+580 QESSTGAANDIEK

-602 RQWGMSETLGPIN
+602 RQWGMSDKLGPIN
-615 YGDSNKE
+615 YGDSHKE

-636 EETALQIDIEVRN
+636 EETALQIDVEVRN
-649 IIMTCMENAKRI
+649 IIMSCMENAKKI
-661 LNEKSLILH
+661 LSENRDILH
-670 RLAGVLIEKE
+670 RLAGLLIEKE
-680 SLNAAEIK
+680 SLNAKEIA
-688 EIIGYEPPLP
+688 EIIGHTERAV
-698 GLAMS
+698 GLATS

>member
-1 MDITFCSIST
+1 
-11 SHINFLVS
+11 
-19 IAVLLLI
+19 
-26 TLNVVSYILRHHSRL
+26 
-41 VMPENPFKKPVKD
+41 MPENPGKRPGNDASK
-54 TSQNKFK
+54 NKFK
-61 PVKDDEEKAG
+61 PLHDEESSTG
-71 WFQGTGQ
+71 WLQGKGE
-78 SPHAKFPRFIFF
+78 SPQGKFPRFILF
-90 MMAAL
+90 MMIGF
-95 LMLFVFQR
+95 LMLFMFQR
-103 FFANPANPEITYNEY
+103 FFASANNPEITYNEY
-118 KTLLSQ
+118 KSLLSR
-124 TLVTEIT
+124 TLITEVT
-131 VKTFEDKS
+131 VKTYEDKS
-139 AILNGKLKTVTPLSL
+139 AILNGKLNAPAQLQL
-154 INNTNMPSDRFSV
+154 INNTSIQTDRFSV

-176 ADILAEKGI
+176 ADLLADKGI
-185 RIKVEEGTSPLNTF
+185 RLKVEEGTNGLNTLF
-199 LVLFAPWIIFGIV
+199 VLFAPWIIFGLI
-212 YFFLFRRMNSQNSG
+212 YFFLIRKMNGQNG
-226 QAKNIFSFSKS
+226 TQAKNIFSFSKS

-242 SEFDVKTTF
+242 SEFDVKITF
-251 KDVAGVDEA
+251 NDVAGVDEA

-277 QRIGGKIPKGVLL
+277 QKIGAKIPKGVLL

-343 APCIVF
+343 SPCIVF

-387 SENVILIA
+387 NENVILIA
-395 ATNRPDVLDTALLR
+395 ATNRPDVLDSALLR

-434 TRNTPLAENVDI
+434 TRNTPLDDSVDI
-446 NILAKS
+446 NVLAKS

-473 RTDQPLITA
+473 RHELKLITA

-507 KKLTAYHEA
+507 KRLTAYHEA

-521 STYTKGSDPIHK
+521 SMYTKGSDPIHK

-550 LEDRYTH
+550 LEDRYTQS
-557 NKEYLLAMI
+557 KEYLLAVI
-566 TYALGGRVAEDIIF
+566 TYVLGGRVAEELVFNEI
-580 HETSTGAANDIEK
+580 STGAANDIEK

-602 RQWGMSETLGPIN
+602 RQWGMSEKLGPIN
-615 YGDSNKE
+615 FGDSHKE

-636 EETALQIDIEVRN
+636 EETALQIDGEVSN
-649 IIMTCMENAKRI
+649 IITGCMKNARAI
-661 LNEKSLILH
+661 LDKKKDILKQ
-670 RLAGVLIEKE
+670 LAELLIEKE
-680 SLNAAEIK
+680 SLNAMEIA
-688 EIIGYEPPLP
+688 EIIGNAQTETN
-698 GLAMS
+698 LATHHNSA

>member
-1 MDITFCSIST
+1 
-11 SHINFLVS
+11 
-19 IAVLLLI
+19 
-26 TLNVVSYILRHHSRL
+26 
-41 VMPENPFKKPVKD
+41 MPETPAKPPGD
-54 TSQNKFK
+54 NSSRNRFK
-61 PVKDDEEKAG
+61 PVRERGEEPGWMQGNGAG
-71 WFQGTGQ
+71 PQGNL
-78 SPHAKFPRFIFF
+78 PRI
-90 MMAAL
+90 L
-95 LMLFVFQR
+95 LFLMIGIVMLFVIQR
-103 FFANPANPEITYNEY
+103 FSPAPGGPEIIYNSYRSLVDSGAVSEIDV
-118 KTLLSQ
+118 Q
-124 TLVTEIT
+124 TL
-131 VKTFEDKS
+131 EDKS
-139 AILNGKLKTVTPLSL
+139 VILKGRLTAPAKLQLTDKTTVE
-154 INNTNMPSDRFSV
+154 SDRFSV
-167 RIPSFSLEQ
+167 RLPAFGVEQ
-176 ADILAEKGI
+176 VDMLADKGI
-185 RIKVEEGTSPLNTF
+185 RVQVEEGRGGIYTF
-199 LVLFAPWIIFGIV
+199 LVLFAPWLIFGAI
-212 YFFLFRRMNSQNSG
+212 YFFFIRRMNSQNAG

-260 IEELQETVE
+260 VEELQETVE

-277 QRIGGKIPKGVLL
+277 QKIGGKIPKGVLL

-343 APCIVF
+343 SPCIVF

-387 SENVILIA
+387 SDNVILIA

-427 EAILKIH
+427 KAILGIH
-434 TRNTPLAENVDI
+434 TKNTPLDPDVDI
-446 NILAKS
+446 SIIAKS
-452 SPGFSGA
+452 TPGFSGA

-466 EAALLAA
+466 ESALLAA
-473 RTDQPLITA
+473 RLGQELITA
-482 DNFEQARDKILMGPE
+482 EDFEQARDKVLMGPE
-497 RKSMFISDEQ
+497 RRSMYISDEQ

-521 STYTKGSDPIHK
+521 ALHTKGSDPIHK

-550 LEDRYTH
+550 LEDRYTQ
-557 NKEYLLAMI
+557 NREYLEAMI
-566 TYALGGRVAEDIIF
+566 TYALGGRVAEEIIF
-580 HETSTGAANDIEK
+580 QETSTGAANDIEK
-593 ATDIARRMV
+593 ATEIARKMV
-602 RQWGMSETLGPIN
+602 RQWGMSDKLGPIN
-615 YGDSNKE
+615 YGGSHKE
-622 VFLGKDYSHIREYS
+622 VFLGKDYSHVREYS
-636 EETALQIDIEVRN
+636 EETALQIDVEVRS
-649 IIMTCMENAKRI
+649 IIVRCMENAERT
-661 LNEKSLILH
+661 LRENTEMLH
-670 RLAGVLIEKE
+670 RLAGRLIEKE
-680 SLNAAEIK
+680 SLGAE
-688 EIIGYEPPLP
+688 EIGEITGIHQEMLKMT
-698 GLAMS
+698 AE

>member
-1 MDITFCSIST
+1 MS
-11 SHINFLVS
+11 
-19 IAVLLLI
+19 
-26 TLNVVSYILRHHSRL
+26 
-41 VMPENPFKKPVKD
+41 ENPVKR
-54 TSQNKFK
+54 SGKEASRNKFQ
-61 PVKDDEEKAG
+61 PVRDDDYNPG
-71 WFQGTGQ
+71 WFQGKGDGPQ
-78 SPHAKFPRFIFF
+78 AKFPRIIFI
-90 MMAAL
+90 MMFGL
-95 LMLFVFQR
+95 VLLFVVQR
-103 FFANPANPEITYNEY
+103 FFVSGDSPEIAYNEY
-118 KTLLSQ
+118 KSVLSRS
-124 TLVTEIT
+124 LVTEIT
-131 VKTFEDKS
+131 VKSFEDKT
-139 AILNGKLKTVTPLSL
+139 AILSGKLGAPIPLQL
-154 INNTNMPSDRFSV
+154 INGTTLQSSRFSV

-176 ADILAEKGI
+176 ADLLADKGI
-185 RIKVEEGTSPLNTF
+185 KLKVEEGTSPLNTF
-199 LVLFAPWIIFGIV
+199 LVLFAPWLIFGII
-212 YFFLFRRMNSQNSG
+212 YFFLMRKMNGQNG
-226 QAKNIFSFSKS
+226 AQAKNIFSFSKS

-242 SEFDVKTTF
+242 SEFDVKVTF

-277 QRIGGKIPKGVLL
+277 QKIGGKIPKGVLL

-343 APCIVF
+343 SPCIVF

-387 SENVILIA
+387 NENVILIA

-409 PGRFDRQITIDK
+409 PGRFDRQISIDK

-427 EAILKIH
+427 EAILHIH
-434 TRNTPLAENVDI
+434 TQNTPLDESVDI
-446 NILAKS
+446 TVIAKS

-466 EAALLAA
+466 EAALLAS
-473 RTDQPLITA
+473 RNNQECLTA
-482 DNFEQARDKILMGPE
+482 DNFEQARDKILMGTE

-521 STYTKGSDPIHK
+521 SMFTKGSDPIHK

-557 NKEYLLAMI
+557 NREYLLAMI
-566 TYALGGRVAEDIIF
+566 TYALGGRVAEELTF
-580 HETSTGAANDIEK
+580 NEVSTGAANDIEK

-602 RQWGMSETLGPIN
+602 RQWGMSDKLGPIN
-615 YGDSNKE
+615 YGDSHKE

-636 EETALQIDIEVRN
+636 EETALQIDNEVRD
-649 IIMTCMENAKRI
+649 IIMSCMENARMI
-661 LNEKSLILH
+661 LTEKSEALH
-670 RLAGVLIEKE
+670 QLAGALIEKE
-680 SLNAAEIK
+680 SLNAMEIK
-688 EIIGYEPPLP
+688 EIIIT
-698 GLAMS
+698 

>member
-1 MDITFCSIST
+1 M
-11 SHINFLVS
+11 
-19 IAVLLLI
+19 A
-26 TLNVVSYILRHHSRL
+26 
-41 VMPENPFKKPVKD
+41 EKPVKNSGKV
-54 TSQNKFK
+54 TSRNKYK
-61 PVKDDEEKAG
+61 PVNDEKSNPG
-71 WFQGTGQ
+71 WQQRMGE
-78 SPHAKFPRFIFF
+78 SPEGKFPRLILF
-90 MMAAL
+90 MMVGL
-95 LMLFVFQR
+95 LMLFMFQR
-103 FFANPANPEITYNEY
+103 FFASTESPEITYNEY
-118 KTLLSQ
+118 KSVLSKS
-124 TLVTEIT
+124 LITEVT

-139 AILNGKLKTVTPLSL
+139 VILNGKLNARTQLQL
-154 INNTNMPSDRFSV
+154 INKTSLPSDRFAV

-176 ADILAEKGI
+176 ADMLADKGI
-185 RIKVEEGTSPLNTF
+185 RLKVEEGTSALTTF
-199 LVLFAPWIIFGIV
+199 LMLFAPWIIFGAL
-212 YFFLFRRMNSQNSG
+212 YFFLFRRMGGQNG
-226 QAKNIFSFSKS
+226 GAQAKNIFNFGKS

-242 SEFDVKTTF
+242 SEFDVKITF
-251 KDVAGVDEA
+251 EDVAGVDEA
-260 IEELQETVE
+260 VEELQETVE

-277 QRIGGKIPKGVLL
+277 QKIGGKIPKGVLL

-343 APCIVF
+343 SPCIVF

-387 SENVILIA
+387 NENVILIA

-434 TRNTPLAENVDI
+434 TKNTPLDSSVDI
-446 NILAKS
+446 NLLAKS

-473 RTDQPLITA
+473 RSEQELINA
-482 DNFEQARDKILMGPE
+482 KNFEQARDKILMGPE

-557 NKEYLLAMI
+557 NREYLLAMI
-566 TYALGGRVAEDIIF
+566 TYALGGRVAEELIF
-580 HETSTGAANDIEK
+580 NEISTGAANDIEK

-602 RQWGMSETLGPIN
+602 RQWGMSEKLGPIN
-615 YGDSNKE
+615 YGDSQKE

-649 IIMTCMENAKRI
+649 IIMECMENAKKI
-661 LNEKSLILH
+661 LSEKRAVLQ
-670 RLAGVLIEKE
+670 RLAEILIEKE
-680 SLNAAEIK
+680 SLNAREIS
-688 EIIGYEPPLP
+688 EITLHDHAAPSP
-698 GLAMS
+698 ATA